1 MVVVD
6 GGGWDTEAILDVKK
20 NNLFG
25 NISETTRQVFL
36 IVSAP
41 HRRVLKTSLGM
52 FRIGKI
58 GFFFY
63 VKNFEQFFLSA
74 ISCQK
79 KRRFRKYLRNYSTT
93 FPDCFCAQQKSFK
106 DIFRNVPNWKHR
118 KFVYVKNFEQFFLSA
133 ISRFFEVCSRGDLVN
148 FLEVC
153 SSVMEEIS
161 LFLDSS

>member
-1 MVVVD
+1 M
-6 GGGWDTEAILDVKK
+6 GHGSHFGCQKK
-20 NNLFG
+20 QPFRKYLRNYQTSFPDC
-25 NISETTRQVFL
+25 FC
-36 IVSAP
+36 AP
-41 HRRVLKTSLGM
+41 QKSFKDI
-52 FRIGKI
+52 FRNVPNWKNRI
-58 GFFFY
+58 FFY

-133 ISRFFEVCSRGDLVN
+133 ISRFFEVGSRGDFVN
-148 FLEVC
+148 FIEVC
-153 SSVMEEIS
+153 SAVVLVFWKI
-161 LFLDSS
+161 FHYY